1 MAVDTALAFLASLVA
16 TGFSIDLW
24 LDWRRRP
31 RPHVAAYA
39 TGMTMFAV
47 ASWAL
52 WTALA
57 FGWTEPAYR
66 VFFLFGAILNIPYL
80 ALGSMFLVAG
90 RRAGHI
96 MFIALGAFSAI
107 AVTLTLTVPF
117 AQPLPASGIPHEI
130 FPPITEG
137 FGPRL
142 LAAIGGGVG
151 ATILIVLA
159 VMSAIKFW
167 KRDRRLVWAN
177 VLIVA
182 GTLAASTGGTSLAIG
197 EAAAFALSLLVA
209 VILIWLGYRTASG
222 SRRSQGSQASNLAS

>member
-1 MAVDTALAFLASLVA
+1 VDAALALLAALVA
-16 TGFSIDLW
+16 TAFSIDLW

-47 ASWAL
+47 STWAL
-52 WTALA
+52 WTGLA
-57 FGWTEPAYR
+57 FGWTGPAYR
-66 VFFLFGAILNIPYL
+66 IFFLFGAILNIPYL

-90 RRAGHI
+90 KRAGHI
-96 MFIALGAFSAI
+96 MLIALGAFSAI

-117 AQPLPASGIPHEI
+117 AEALPASGIPHEI
-130 FPPITEG
+130 FPPISEG

-142 LAAIGGGVG
+142 LAAIGGGMG

-159 VMSAIKFW
+159 IVSIVRFW

-182 GTLAASTGGTSLAIG
+182 GTLAASTGGTGLAIG
-197 EAAAFALSLLVA
+197 EAAAFSISLLVA
-209 VILIWLGYRTASG
+209 VSLIWLGYRLAGGRRPSPVASLE
-222 SRRSQGSQASNLAS
+222 A

>member
-1 MAVDTALAFLASLVA
+1 MALLASLVA
-16 TGFSIDLW
+16 TAFSIDLW
-24 LDWRRRP
+24 MDWRRRP

-39 TGMTMFAV
+39 AGMTMFAA

-52 WTALA
+52 WTGPA
-57 FGWTEPAYR
+57 FGWTGPAYR
-66 VFFLFGAILNIPYL
+66 IFFLFGAILNILYL

-117 AQPLPASGIPHEI
+117 AETLPASGIPHDI
-130 FPPITEG
+130 FPPPSEG

-142 LAAIGGGVG
+142 LAAIGGGLG

-159 VMSAIKFW
+159 IISAVRFW
-167 KRDRRLVWAN
+167 NRDRRLVWAN

-182 GTLAASTGGTSLAIG
+182 GTLAASSGGTGLAIG
-197 EAAAFALSLLVA
+197 EGAAFALSLLVA
-209 VILIWLGYRTASG
+209 VILIWLGYRMASRSRQSSSSTADG
-222 SRRSQGSQASNLAS
+222 VRPET